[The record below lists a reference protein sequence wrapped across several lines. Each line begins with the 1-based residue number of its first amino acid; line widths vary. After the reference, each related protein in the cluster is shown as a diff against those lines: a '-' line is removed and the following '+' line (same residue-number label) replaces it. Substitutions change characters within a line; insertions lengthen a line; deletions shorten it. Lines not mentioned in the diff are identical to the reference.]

1 MRYGRDYDRNFL
13 QRAARS
19 VRDWVGADR
28 DYDEGFRGRSAPLG
42 RGPET
47 NWNGRNYRDPG
58 QPPREYRP
66 AQPRRGYDASFGAG
80 YQPRHG
86 AWEVEWPEAGYDR
99 SFRGGGSM
107 RDDRPR
113 GYDRGYAGGSP
124 RGYDRGYTRDYDR
137 GYREMGGVDRGRG
150 GVDRWGPYSPYRM
163 LQSRSSQW
171 GGGAWPNRFFT
182 DHGHNTGPF

>member
-13 QRAARS
+13 ERAARS
-19 VRDWVGADR
+19 VRGWVGAGR
-28 DYDEGFRGRSAPLG
+28 DYDEGYRGRSAPLG

-58 QPPREYRP
+58 QPHREYRP

-99 SFRGGGSM
+99 
-107 RDDRPR
+107 
-113 GYDRGYAGGSP
+113 GYAGRP
-124 RGYDRGYTRDYDR
+124 ARGYDRGYTRDVGGRYDR
-137 GYREMGGVDRGRG
+137 GYREMGGMDRGRG

-163 LQSRSSQW
+163 LQSRSSHW
-171 GGGAWPNRFFT
+171 GGDAWPNRYFT
-182 DHGHNTGPF
+182 DHGHNVGPY